1 MPQRVAAPASIDHP
15 GDEALTAEHLVCT
28 EEERVRLP
36 PSPCPPPMP
45 ALPASARDSTIDT
58 FSPHE
63 SPSRKAKR
71 CDGVRRVAA
80 PTTHASVV
88 SRAARTLRTVAA
100 QVRLLPEALFTNA
113 RSSEDEHRRA
123 KAVDAGSTPAG
134 RIYADVVST
143 AERRVASPE
152 VPVRFGPS
160 ASLFSQACGVT
171 ESIASSNL
179 VGPGSS
185 PGGPAFLHARSSRA
199 EAARLSRGRRP
210 PGPAVRIRSR
220 THPTTA
226 TKHRFCCG
234 PKQVRL
240 STPHRQVAGSNPARS
255 FSLLR

>member
-134 RIYADVVST
+134 RIARGRCFNGRAPGRQLGGARSIR
-143 AERRVASPE
+143 A
-152 VPVRFGPS
+152 VRFAVFAGLWCNGEHRELQPRWS
-160 ASLFSQACGVT
+160 GFESWWACLSPCTTVAGR
-171 ESIASSNL
+171 S
-179 VGPGSS
+179 GSVI
-185 PGGPAFLHARSSRA
+185 SRQKA
-199 EAARLSRGRRP
+199 
-210 PGPAVRIRSR
+210 PGPAVRIRI
-220 THPTTA
+220 PTA
-226 TKHRFCCG
+226 SHDRDE
-234 PKQVRL
+234 
-240 STPHRQVAGSNPARS
+240 TPL
-255 FSLLR
+255 LLRAETGPVIDS

>member
-100 QVRLLPEALFTNA
+100 QVRLLPGVLL
-113 RSSEDEHRRA
+113 
-123 KAVDAGSTPAG
+123 
-134 RIYADVVST
+134 ADVVST
-143 AERRVASPE
+143 AERRVASSE

-179 VGPGSS
+179 
-185 PGGPAFLHARSSRA
+185 
-199 EAARLSRGRRP
+199 
-210 PGPAVRIRSR
+210 
-220 THPTTA
+220 
-226 TKHRFCCG
+226 
-234 PKQVRL
+234 
-240 STPHRQVAGSNPARS
+240 
-255 FSLLR
+255 

>member
-58 FSPHE
+58 SSPHE

-113 RSSEDEHRRA
+113 RSSEDEDRRA

-134 RIYADVVST
+134 RIARGRCFNGRAPGRQPGGARSIR
-143 AERRVASPE
+143 A
-152 VPVRFGPS
+152 VRF
-160 ASLFSQACGVT
+160 AFSQACGVT

-185 PGGPAFLHARSSRA
+185 PGGPAFLHARPSRA

-210 PGPAVRIRSR
+210 QGLRFESASR
-220 THPTTA
+220 PHPTTA

-240 STPHRQVAGSNPARS
+240 STPNRQVAGSNPARS
-255 FSLLR
+255 VTLLR